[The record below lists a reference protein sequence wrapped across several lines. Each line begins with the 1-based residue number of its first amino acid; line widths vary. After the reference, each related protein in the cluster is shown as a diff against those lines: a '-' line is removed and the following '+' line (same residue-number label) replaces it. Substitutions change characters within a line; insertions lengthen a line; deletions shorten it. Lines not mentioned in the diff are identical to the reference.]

1 MEKVIEYT
9 EAQAKGRRLRMAR
22 ALTGMSRQDLHDK
35 TGIATSTMDTW
46 ESGRVELNERSSI
59 RVCESFRKLGIFC
72 SSEWLLYGKGIPPHL
87 MSETEK
93 SMLSCEN
100 NFEYKST
107 GTLKSKTFI
116 FPPFLDVDI
125 KKELSFFL
133 NLHEG
138 AVFLVVKEKF
148 LNSQFE
154 VGDCVA
160 GVTDNPKNLIGKVI
174 ILQNSDEKLFLCRL
188 NNISNNTADVFF
200 NSKHPTEKITFKQ
213 IARVLWHRKS
223 NKI

>member
-22 ALTGMSRQDLHDK
+22 ALTGLSRQDLHEQ

-59 RVCESFRKLGIFC
+59 RICESFRKLGIFC
-72 SSEWLLYGKGIPPHL
+72 STEWLLRGEGMPPHL

-93 SMLSCEN
+93 SMLSYDDSDIN
-100 NFEYKST
+100 SQTNSLKKKS
-107 GTLKSKTFI
+107 FH
-116 FPPFLDVDI
+116 FPPFLDSDI

-133 NLHEG
+133 NLHDHPI
-138 AVFLVVKEKF
+138 FLILTEKF
-148 LNSQFE
+148 GNSQFE

-160 GVTDNPKNLIGKVI
+160 GIEGNPKKLIKKTV
-174 ILQNSDEKLFLCRL
+174 ILQDVNDKMYLCRL
-188 NNISNNTADVFF
+188 NSVVDNTAEIFLSTKTPKV
-200 NSKHPTEKITFKQ
+200 KVKYKKIGK
-213 IARVLWHRKS
+213 ILWHRKS
-223 NKI
+223 R